1 MWCWWEGVGVAV
13 VFAGVEADEEEWVW
27 TCPLFDGPEGDP
39 VLAAL
44 VAMARADWV
53 IWEEERDEDP
63 PDEEDL

>member
-1 MWCWWEGVGVAV
+1 MGVAV
-13 VFAGVEADEEEWVW
+13 VFAGVEADEEWAW
-27 TCPLFDGPEGDP
+27 TCPPVDGPEDDP
-39 VLAAL
+39 ALAAL